1 MKFISNNPR
10 FFTKLEKLENL
21 ERFIWNRK
29 VNSRKVEQKCG
40 IFYTTL
46 RFMIDPQEFLK
57 DDIGQR

>member
-10 FFTKLEKLENL
+10 FFTKLEKLE
-21 ERFIWNRK
+21 RFIWNRK
-29 VNSRKVEQKCG
+29 DNSRKVEQKHG
-40 IFYTTL
+40 IFYITL